1 MTDQNTDKE
10 IITSIRDKAIEVFAD
25 KGYDATKITD
35 ITDLLSISRG
45 PIYYYFH
52 DKFGLYTAAYNYFE
66 ERLQRIHQ
74 EIFSSALP
82 PLDKLEEQ
90 LYLFIQHISIFG
102 INFFHRIEDIPE
114 LHEISLR
121 YNALNQ
127 EFYIDNVQMVKDA
140 QKEGLLLDTMPPEE
154 VVHFTYLIYLGLLH
168 GIHHKLLEK
177 NNPEELKKWIAF
189 QMTLLREKLLP

>member
-1 MTDQNTDKE
+1 MTVKNKDKE
-10 IITSIRDKAIEVFAD
+10 IITNIRDKAIEVFAD

-35 ITDLLSISRG
+35 ITELLSISRG

-66 ERLQRIHQ
+66 ERLRAIHQ
-74 EIFSSALP
+74 DIFSSALP

-102 INFFHRIEDIPE
+102 INFFYRIEDIPE

-121 YNALNQ
+121 YNAMNQ
-127 EFYIDNVQMVKDA
+127 EFYADKIQLVKDA
-140 QKEGLLLDTMPPEE
+140 QKAGLLLNTMLPEE
-154 VVHFTYLIYLGLLH
+154 VVQFAYFIYLGLLH
-168 GIHHKLLEK
+168 GMHNKLMEK
-177 NNPEELKKWIAF
+177 DNPEELKKWIAF
-189 QMTLLREKLLP
+189 QMTILRKKLLP